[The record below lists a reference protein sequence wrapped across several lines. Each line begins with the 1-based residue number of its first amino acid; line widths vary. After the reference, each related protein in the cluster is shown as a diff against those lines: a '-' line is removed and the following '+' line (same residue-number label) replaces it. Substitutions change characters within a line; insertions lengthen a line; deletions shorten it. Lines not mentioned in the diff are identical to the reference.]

1 MGVCVVCNV
10 QYKNS
15 VNFHAFVSYDY
26 RMKSH
31 QIHPVA
37 LTGTEGISTTLI
49 YNLMSNNTMRDAA
62 KQRQASSRHYLLG
75 FSLATAKTLAA
86 LPPPNFKS
94 LRT

>member
-15 VNFHAFVSYDY
+15 VNLHAFVFYDY

-62 KQRQASSRHYLLG
+62 KQRDAVQASSV
-75 FSLATAKTLAA
+75 FKTLFARI
-86 LPPPNFKS
+86 FS
-94 LRT
+94 RYR